1 MQVLLVFT
9 LLFLLAHHGYSQAS
23 GSGSN
28 SSHPLKPGNSSTL
41 PATSNRPAP
50 LPRNS
55 SSTIK
60 ALYQAYS
67 GKTPKFENQPLIRF
81 LSDHPDARLD
91 RMSPNSLSLLETRQ
105 SNGLPEGVCA
115 PGQPC
120 TNGACCSNTGV
131 CSYAPSSC
139 APDVCISNCDAKAPC
154 GQYADPASASCPLNV
169 CCSQYGFCGSESD
182 FCGDGCQE
190 GFGSCGPAP
199 SPLCATSGGAV
210 GERRIGYYASWST
223 TKSCDAVP
231 PEDLDV
237 SSLTHVIFSFAF
249 FDPSTFQITPMDAN
263 AGALLS
269 RFTALKR
276 KKPGLE
282 TWIAIGGWSFNDA
295 GNVPDTRQAFS
306 NMAGSAAN
314 RRAFIRNLLN
324 FMQTYG
330 FDGVDLDWEYPGAE
344 DRGGVAADKA
354 NFPLLLS
361 EMRAALGGRGISVT
375 LPSSFWY
382 LQNFDPPALAR
393 SVDWFNVM
401 SYDIHGVWDS
411 DNRFTG
417 PFIRPH
423 TNLTEIDSG
432 LDLLWRAGVSP
443 EQVTLGLG
451 WYGRS
456 FTLADPSC
464 GVPDGVCRFTAGAN
478 PGECSNNAGTL
489 TNAEIKRILASGIAT
504 ESYDEKAGVKWMQWN
519 SNQWVSYD
527 DGVTMQ
533 QKMSLA
539 NQRCLGGIM
548 IIYLLTDL
556 ACKWSIDQDNTGAS
570 MDDMLGIGDAN
581 AVPDAIKK
589 GYKDMAAA
597 ATRRKAVAD
606 SCYWSLCGGQCT
618 DGYFD
623 VTESRGSPSA
633 AQRNAICAPGEVQ
646 TLCCAPGTILGQ
658 CRWEGFRGVGFP
670 CSPACSDRNATL
682 VARNT
687 NSYHTNQDGQIRD
700 LTCIGGYQAFC
711 CSGFEPSPIT
721 NTGNL
726 NLIGQGDLEGGR
738 STETSLVVVRDEHGM
753 VLHKRAK
760 PSLGFALTLCAAIGA
775 FGALETLGLAI
786 IVGGVCA
793 ATAVA
798 VKAIGFIAGL
808 IGDLFG
814 WLFGGSMSTPN
825 RGTPTTIG
833 TRSAY
838 GQWALLNFNI
848 GGGGGSTTTS
858 CDCVVTYTCRYG
870 LGWDEVCDNQRWAV
884 NKVLGGHTVFQPDA
898 QRPGGRRYSAW
909 SANQRAAQFR
919 TLAQQRDARNVYR
932 CQLDEFPMG
941 DLEESGGG
949 QPQACRLVNGP
960 ANAAQGADYS
970 AWKRAQWR
978 PCSSYR
984 RTECNIQDRGPPA
997 TWKFGPLNGNRGG
1010 GNGKRFLNAYG
1021 FDSQTPNSLCF
1032 ATYNMYGLAYGWPR
1046 QNWRDDPHP
1055 VGGNRPYNIQ
1065 PGVFQKREQ
1074 ERLAAAAGNSSTE
1087 EAVCYANQAPR
1098 QQQQQQQDGGGD
1110 FTHDGQQ
1117 FVDMQGNPIDGRNC
1131 DIIYDDDGDDPESRT
1146 RIVIDED
1153 GRVVSMYIEDADAGF
1168 WGSGAED
1175 GGGAY
1180 EIPVTLVTTA
1190 TTIQPSAR
1198 PGSGEAS
1205 FTIPTSTTMTRK
1217 RMKTVVTVAPAV

>member
-1 MQVLLVFT
+1 MQVLLLFT
-9 LLFLLAHHGYSQAS
+9 LFFLLAHHGYSQAS
-23 GSGSN
+23 GPGGN
-28 SSHPLKPGNSSTL
+28 SSRPLKPGNSSTL
-41 PATSNRPAP
+41 PATSNRSAP

-67 GKTPKFENQPLIRF
+67 DKTPKFQNQPLIQF

-91 RMSPNSLSLLETRQ
+91 RMSPNSLSLLEKRQ

-199 SPLCATSGGAV
+199 RPSCATSGGAV

-263 AGALLS
+263 AGTLLS

-276 KKPGLE
+276 RKPGLE

-314 RRAFIRNLLN
+314 RRVFIRNLLN

-354 NFPLLLS
+354 NFPILLS

-382 LQNFDPPALAR
+382 LQNFDPPAMAR
-393 SVDWFNVM
+393 SIDWFNVM

-411 DNRFTG
+411 ANRFTG

-423 TNLTEIDSG
+423 TNLTEIDNG

-489 TNAEIKRILASGIAT
+489 TNAEIKRILASGVAT
-504 ESYDEKAGVKWMQWN
+504 ESYDEEAGVKWMQWD

-533 QKMSLA
+533 QKMNLA
-539 NQRCLGGIM
+539 NQRCLGGVM
-548 IIYLLTDL
+548 I
-556 ACKWSIDQDNTGAS
+556 WSIDQDNTGAS

-581 AVPDAIKK
+581 SVPDAIKK

-633 AQRNAICAPGEVQ
+633 AQRNAICGPGEVQ
-646 TLCCAPGTILGQ
+646 TLCCAPGTTMGQ

-726 NLIGQGDLEGGR
+726 NLIGQGDMGGGGR
-738 STETSLVVVRDEHGM
+738 RSLSRETSLVAVRDEHGGS
-753 VLHKRAK
+753 
-760 PSLGFALTLCAAIGA
+760 SLETTIALCAALGA
-775 FGALETLGLAI
+775 LGALETLGFALLA
-786 IVGGVCA
+786 GGVCA
-793 ATAVA
+793 AAAIA

-808 IGDLFG
+808 VGDF
-814 WLFGGSMSTPN
+814 
-825 RGTPTTIG
+825 
-833 TRSAY
+833 AY
-838 GQWALLNFNI
+838 GQWALLDFNN
-848 GGGGGSTTTS
+848 GGGGGGTTSS

-898 QRPGGRRYSAW
+898 QRPAGRRYSAW
-909 SANQRAAQFR
+909 ANNQRAAEFR
-919 TLAQQRDARNVYR
+919 TLAQRREVRNVYR

-960 ANAAQGADYS
+960 ANAAQGGDYS

-1010 GNGKRFLNAYG
+1010 GNGKHFLNAYG
-1021 FDSQTPNSLCF
+1021 FDSQTPNSACF
-1032 ATYNMYGLAYGWPR
+1032 ATYKYNQQGGTEATSTPVDHGFRVLDDDPMYGQAYGWPR
-1046 QNWRDDPHP
+1046 QNWRDDPRP

-1074 ERLAAAAGNSSTE
+1074 ERMAAATGNITE
-1087 EAVCYANQAPR
+1087 DVRSVEEDVCHAKQAPRR
-1098 QQQQQQQDGGGD
+1098 QQQQQGGGPD

-1117 FVDMQGNPIDGRNC
+1117 FVDMEGHPIDGRNC
-1131 DIIYDDDGDDPESRT
+1131 DIIYDDDDDEDDPESRT

-1153 GRVVSMYIEDADAGF
+1153 GGVVGMYVEDADEGMWAR
-1168 WGSGAED
+1168 
-1175 GGGAY
+1175 GGAWADSSAY
-1180 EIPVTLVTTA
+1180 DIPVTLVTTA

-1205 FTIPTSTTMTRK
+1205 FTIPTSTTMTRR
-1217 RMKTVVTVAPAV
+1217 RMKTVVTMAPAV